1 MIAFA
6 SFERDLIRERT
17 GEGRKR
23 AMAAGVHFG
32 PKFKLSDYQRAEA
45 LKRRAAGE
53 ESLAAIGQS
62 YGGICGDD
70 IAACMTVRTLL
81 AVVVAGVLAVPAMAA
96 EIRPDPNKTGGSVEY
111 HTPVQVCGHSSERR
125 HFSNALR
132 DEVLHRTGYRL
143 PSWQRYRPAVA

>member
-1 MIAFA
+1 MLAAFA

-23 AMAAGVHFG
+23 AMAFG

-62 YGGICGDD
+62 YGVS
-70 IAACMTVRTLL
+70 AATISRL
-81 AVVVAGVLAVPAMAA
+81 A
-96 EIRPDPNKTGGSVEY
+96 
-111 HTPVQVCGHSSERR
+111 
-125 HFSNALR
+125 
-132 DEVLHRTGYRL
+132 
-143 PSWQRYRPAVA
+143 

>member
-1 MIAFA
+1 MLAAFA

-53 ESLAAIGQS
+53 ELAAIGQS
-62 YGGICGDD
+62 YAVS
-70 IAACMTVRTLL
+70 AATISRL
-81 AVVVAGVLAVPAMAA
+81 A
-96 EIRPDPNKTGGSVEY
+96 
-111 HTPVQVCGHSSERR
+111 
-125 HFSNALR
+125 
-132 DEVLHRTGYRL
+132 
-143 PSWQRYRPAVA
+143 